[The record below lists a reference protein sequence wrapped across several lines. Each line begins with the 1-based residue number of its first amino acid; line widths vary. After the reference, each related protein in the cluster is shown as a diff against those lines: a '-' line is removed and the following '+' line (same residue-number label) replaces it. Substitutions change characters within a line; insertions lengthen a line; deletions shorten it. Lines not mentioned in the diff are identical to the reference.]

1 MSSDYL
7 KNQINKYKKRS
18 KKSFEIAQAFAVRND
33 LNLNLNMIPKKSLDI
48 DSIDNISVVE
58 QTTLAQKKIRLLK
71 EQLKNL
77 NSIENISEKNIF
89 LSSEIIEKDEKNISI
104 LEPIIQKISI
114 LDNDLNRLRISF
126 KENDRAIQAKLRY
139 RENLI
144 KSLNLNL
151 KEIINAKLKDAEA
164 IIKSNQRG
172 DGVLAE
178 FRLLKIQALKDNQ
191 ILNQLETQY
200 RFVLLEKAQNKDPW
214 ELITKPTLSEK
225 PISPR
230 KRNYVAFG
238 LIGGLIIGIS
248 YSLFESKKKNII
260 FSESDLDSFDAV
272 TLLGN
277 LQMNKE
283 KAWEETL
290 DFIISGPVK
299 KAKKEVAFLLVDC
312 INNKS
317 ITKIREYLKN
327 KIKDKNLLL
336 TNDLREAGSYSD
348 VIFLV
353 EIGFTKKT
361 NLQEKYNKISM
372 QENSILGLITID
384 NN

>member
-1 MSSDYL
+1 M
-7 KNQINKYKKRS
+7 
-18 KKSFEIAQAFAVRND
+18 
-33 LNLNLNMIPKKSLDI
+33 
-48 DSIDNISVVE
+48 
-58 QTTLAQKKIRLLK
+58 
-71 EQLKNL
+71 
-77 NSIENISEKNIF
+77 
-89 LSSEIIEKDEKNISI
+89 
-104 LEPIIQKISI
+104 
-114 LDNDLNRLRISF
+114 
-126 KENDRAIQAKLRY
+126 
-139 RENLI
+139 
-144 KSLNLNL
+144 
-151 KEIINAKLKDAEA
+151 
-164 IIKSNQRG
+164 
-172 DGVLAE
+172 
-178 FRLLKIQALKDNQ
+178 
-191 ILNQLETQY
+191 
-200 RFVLLEKAQNKDPW
+200 
-214 ELITKPTLSEK
+214 ITKPTLSEK

>member
-1 MSSDYL
+1 
-7 KNQINKYKKRS
+7 
-18 KKSFEIAQAFAVRND
+18 
-33 LNLNLNMIPKKSLDI
+33 
-48 DSIDNISVVE
+48 
-58 QTTLAQKKIRLLK
+58 
-71 EQLKNL
+71 
-77 NSIENISEKNIF
+77 
-89 LSSEIIEKDEKNISI
+89 
-104 LEPIIQKISI
+104 
-114 LDNDLNRLRISF
+114 
-126 KENDRAIQAKLRY
+126 
-139 RENLI
+139 
-144 KSLNLNL
+144 
-151 KEIINAKLKDAEA
+151 
-164 IIKSNQRG
+164 
-172 DGVLAE
+172 
-178 FRLLKIQALKDNQ
+178 
-191 ILNQLETQY
+191 
-200 RFVLLEKAQNKDPW
+200 
-214 ELITKPTLSEK
+214 
-225 PISPR
+225 
-230 KRNYVAFG
+230 
-238 LIGGLIIGIS
+238 
-248 YSLFESKKKNII
+248 
-260 FSESDLDSFDAV
+260 
-272 TLLGN
+272 
-277 LQMNKE
+277 MNKE